1 MQTIFDREEFKL
13 KISLRNKSRRVKIL
27 CEEERKPRTG
37 WYRYIMKI
45 SPMLANIL
53 GFDRS
58 NLNEFI
64 IPFHVKRSFTA
75 AYSPDIDLLV
85 PRNFMILCDVV
96 TESVFGSKSIK
107 ILKLLSTNFDREKE
121 IINLGFHQEEFVDIA
136 IKEFTSIRIRIADT
150 TGELIKSLKK
160 YPTRCQI
167 QFMKS
172 L

>member
-1 MQTIFDREEFKL
+1 
-13 KISLRNKSRRVKIL
+13 
-27 CEEERKPRTG
+27 
-37 WYRYIMKI
+37 
-45 SPMLANIL
+45 MLANIL

-64 IPFHVKRSFTA
+64 IPLHIKRSFSAT
-75 AYSPDIDLLV
+75 YSPDIDLLV

-96 TESVFGSKSIK
+96 SESVFGSKSIK
-107 ILKLLSTNFDREKE
+107 ILKLLSTNFDRKKE
-121 IINLGFHQEEFVDIA
+121 IINLGFHQEEFVNIA
-136 IKEFTSIRIRIADT
+136 IKEFASIRIQIVDT
-150 TGELIKSLKK
+150 TGELIKSKQK